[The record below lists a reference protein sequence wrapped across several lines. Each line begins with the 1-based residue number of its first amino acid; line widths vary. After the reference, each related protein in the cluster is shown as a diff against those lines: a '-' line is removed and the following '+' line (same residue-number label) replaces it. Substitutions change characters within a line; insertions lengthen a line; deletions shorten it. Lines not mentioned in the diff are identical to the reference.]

1 MIKPTKYK
9 SISTADLKSK
19 TITPLTGLQKIK
31 ANLIL
36 QKVMDLI
43 KAKHA

>member
-19 TITPLTGLQKIK
+19 TITPLTNIQKIK